1 MQEHWARLGPV
12 FWQEARVGGDC
23 VAPPG
28 QAVSGGGDL
37 PTDPA
42 APGRPPSGAD
52 AASPQDWG
60 VAFWRTATDRF
71 PLYAAASLVVIG
83 FIVLFG
89 WATDTIELTSVLP
102 GLPTMQP
109 LTAVGFIGCGASLRL
124 LRGPRQSTG
133 LEGRSRLGLAV
144 AAGTVSFIGLHELV
158 ERSAG
163 IDLGLDRLLFA
174 ATLSGAPADPGSLSV
189 LTGLNFLL
197 LGSAFL
203 VRGLWGRHHFAP
215 FVVVAII
222 SFIAFLGFF
231 YGSVDLGTPAIFQ
244 HMALH
249 TAVGFLIVVG
259 GALAGP
265 GGLALLSSN
274 TLGGAVSRRLLP
286 AAILVPPVLAW
297 IRWQGELAG
306 LYGTEFGLAL
316 YASSNVSI
324 MAALVVWT
332 TLRLTNLDER
342 RRHVEEERF
351 RAVALFETL
360 LEHAPDGVVGIDPR
374 GKITVVNRQ
383 TEKVFGYARDELLGK
398 PIEVLV
404 PDRFQE
410 GPVEQRKKY
419 DRSSKRRLMGAGL
432 ELFGRR
438 KDGSEFPIDISLN
451 AIETEGGMLELAFVR
466 DVTDRRRAEEDL
478 ANRAQELA
486 RSNAELE
493 QFAYVASHDLQ
504 EPLRMVSSYTQ
515 LLARRY
521 KGSLDKDADEFIS
534 YAVEGAQR
542 MQALIQD
549 LLTFSRVGT
558 KGEPFEE
565 FGATQAVEAALSNL
579 HVAVKES
586 QANVVVGDLPAV
598 KADRGQ
604 FVQLFQNLIGNAIK
618 FKGEGPPE
626 VRVAAERR
634 GHEWVF
640 SVQDNGIGIDPAYL
654 DRIFIVFQ
662 RLHTRKEYP
671 GTGIGLAIS
680 KKIVARHGGRI
691 WVESEEGKG
700 STFFFS
706 LPVEPRGGGKTA

>member
-1 MQEHWARLGPV
+1 M
-12 FWQEARVGGDC
+12 
-23 VAPPG
+23 
-28 QAVSGGGDL
+28 
-37 PTDPA
+37 
-42 APGRPPSGAD
+42 
-52 AASPQDWG
+52 
-60 VAFWRTATDRF
+60 AFWRTAMGRI
-71 PLYAAASLVVIG
+71 PLYATALVVAIG
-83 FIVLFG
+83 VIVLLG
-89 WATDTIELTSVLP
+89 WSTGSLELKTVVP

-109 LTAVGFIGCGASLRL
+109 LTATGLIGCGASLWL
-124 LRGPRQSTG
+124 LRTARRGTR

-144 AAGTVSFIGLHELV
+144 AAGTVSLIGLLSLV
-158 ERSAG
+158 EHGSG
-163 IDLGLDRLLFA
+163 VDMGLDQFPFPDSLFHL
-174 ATLSGAPADPGSLSV
+174 TPYPGHISV
-189 LTGLNFLL
+189 LTATNFLL
-197 LGSAFL
+197 LGPALL
-203 VRGLWGRHHFAP
+203 VWGLWGRHYYAP
-215 FVVVAII
+215 FIGAALI

-231 YGSVDLGTPAIFQ
+231 YGSASVGTPEWFRY
-244 HMALH
+244 MALH
-249 TAVGFLIVVG
+249 TATGFLIVAG
-259 GALAGP
+259 GALASPGGP
-265 GGLALLSSN
+265 GGLALLASD
-274 TLGGAVSRRLLP
+274 TLGGAMARRLLP
-286 AAILVPPVLAW
+286 AAVVVPPVLGW
-297 IRWQGELAG
+297 MRSQGEVAG
-306 LYGTEFGLAL
+306 LFGPEFGLAL
-316 YASSNVSI
+316 YAASNVAVL
-324 MAALVVWT
+324 AALVGWT
-332 TLRLTNLDER
+332 TVHLRILDKQR
-342 RRHVEEERF
+342 QRVEEERF
-351 RAVALFETL
+351 RAVAIFETL
-360 LEHAPDGVVGIDPR
+360 LEQAPDGAIAVDAKG
-374 GKITVVNRQ
+374 GITVVNKQAERL
-383 TEKVFGYARDELLGK
+383 FGYARDELLGK
-398 PIEVLV
+398 PIEILL

-410 GPVEQRKKY
+410 GHVEQRRGY
-419 DRSSKRRLMGAGL
+419 DRSPQGRPMGTGL
-432 ELFGRR
+432 ELSGRR
-438 KDGSEFPIDISLN
+438 KDGSEYPVEVSLN
-451 AIETEGGMLELAFVR
+451 AIETGGGQTVLAFVR

-706 LPVEPRGGGKTA
+706 LPVEPRRGGAHQGLTMGPAVPP